1 MEELEICAIVE
12 IEREKEAKYI
22 KEFTRMKDEYEKLK
36 ASHGQLLQ
44 IVRNTY
50 LIGITNDL
58 SYINA
63 VITRAEKL

>member
-12 IEREKEAKYI
+12 IEREKEA
-22 KEFTRMKDEYEKLK
+22 TRMKDDYEKLK

-58 SYINA
+58 SYIEKI
-63 VITRAEKL
+63 ITRAEKL

>member
-1 MEELEICAIVE
+1 MDELEICAIVE
-12 IEREKEAKYI
+12 IEREKEAKHS
-22 KEFTRMKDEYEKLK
+22 KEFAQMKDDYDKLK

-63 VITRAEKL
+63 VIARAEKI